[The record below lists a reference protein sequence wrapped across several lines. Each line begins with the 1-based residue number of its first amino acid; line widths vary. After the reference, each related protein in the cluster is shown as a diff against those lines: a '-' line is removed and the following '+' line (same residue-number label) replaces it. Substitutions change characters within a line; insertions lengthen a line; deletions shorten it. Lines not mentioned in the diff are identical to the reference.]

1 MSVCLLHVPFKSSL
15 AYKILRVICN
25 ICMLKADSEVINS
38 LMCNGCVLFDT
49 KLFEVL
55 VDLSIILT

>member
-1 MSVCLLHVPFKSSL
+1 MFPFESSL
-15 AYKILRVICN
+15 AYKILRTICH
-25 ICMLKADSEVINS
+25 IYFLKADSEVINS
-38 LMCNGCVLFDT
+38 LMRKGWFLFDT